1 MNDLNQLEKQLES
14 WIPRRPSAKIRRQLF
29 PAATAKAEHHAP
41 MAALW
46 LSVGAAACVLLASAW
61 LALPRQTGSTALV
74 VSGGSNLIAS
84 LTLPATLQGTSCQ
97 NLWSAVTFEWTKAS
111 SYPPITGPS
120 GLGRTNL

>member
-29 PAATAKAEHHAP
+29 PVAATEPARPAP
-41 MAALW
+41 VAALW
-46 LSVGAAACVLLASAW
+46 LSLGAAAACVCLMASWLMLPHQVRTGGLA
-61 LALPRQTGSTALV
+61 

-84 LTLPATLQGTSCQ
+84 LTLPESSCQ
-97 NLWSAVTFEWTKAS
+97 QWNLWSAVTFDWTKGGS
-111 SYPPITGPS
+111 SLSITGPL